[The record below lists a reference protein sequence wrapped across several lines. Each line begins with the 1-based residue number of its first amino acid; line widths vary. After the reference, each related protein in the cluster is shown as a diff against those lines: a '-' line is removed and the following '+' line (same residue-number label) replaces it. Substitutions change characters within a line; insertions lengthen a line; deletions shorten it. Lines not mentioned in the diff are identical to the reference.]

1 MPDPEVLARLE
12 AEVQGPG
19 RLDSALLARLRE
31 DYPALTRSELRELF
45 RAGRVRLGARV
56 VRASE
61 ELGNGSHR
69 VTIEGWDPTPS
80 ASARARA
87 APSCELPVVYE
98 DEELLVLRKTSG
110 MASAPLRADD
120 LGTAVSSALARD
132 PRLPPGPGARGGL
145 EPGLLHR
152 LDTGTSGLLAFA
164 RTPGAFARLREEW
177 KSGGVRK
184 FYRAVAA
191 ASERGAEPASALP
204 EPGLVIDFPLAH
216 DASSSRKML
225 ALHPARSG
233 FTRRQARGRWLE
245 ARTQLLG
252 SHALGDGRAEL
263 SLELHTGLM
272 HQIRCHLSAI
282 GWPIVGD
289 GVYGGLPG
297 PRLWLHA
304 EGLSLP
310 LKSGGRLELRAA
322 LPVDWPV

>member
-1 MPDPEVLARLE
+1 
-12 AEVQGPG
+12 VQGPG

-45 RAGRVRLGARV
+45 RAGRVRLGTRA

-61 ELGNGSHR
+61 ELGTGSHR

-87 APSCELPVVYE
+87 APSCELPIVFE
-98 DEELLVLRKTSG
+98 DEELLVLHKASG

-132 PRLPPGPGARGGL
+132 SRLPPGPGARGGL

-164 RTPGAFARLREEW
+164 RTPSSFARLREEW
-177 KSGGVRK
+177 KGGGVRK
-184 FYRAVAA
+184 FYRAVCARAA
-191 ASERGAEPASALP
+191 GAKTSALP

-225 ALHPARSG
+225 ALHPERSG

-245 ARTQLLG
+245 ARTTLRG
-252 SHALGDGRAEL
+252 SRAFGDGRAEL

-289 GVYGGLPG
+289 DVYGGIPG

-322 LPVDWPV
+322 LPIDWPA